1 MPAAMATIA
10 YVLAILQNIISK
22 DCLMVEEEHPND
34 VFLVLNIFQNTVER
48 LVIIN
53 YFLITSKV
61 LTGKSQ
67 TETLLY

>member
-1 MPAAMATIA
+1 MATIA